1 MFFEIGVRAA
11 TKIPKG
17 VVFGSLPPRLIKSQN
32 SKSLDDEK
40 IGFVEVSHKND
51 SLRNNIIRIHIETQT
66 HAEVVNHE
74 PVWT

>member
-32 SKSLDDEK
+32 SKSFEDEK
-40 IGFVEVSHKND
+40 IGFVEVRSDKKD
-51 SLRNNIIRIHIETQT
+51 FLRMRIGTEIYKSSEY
-66 HAEVVNHE
+66 
-74 PVWT
+74 P